1 MFGLISQLAHVELQS
16 PRPDESVEF
25 FKSVLGFTETG
36 RDADAVYLRAWGDPF
51 HHSIAVSEA
60 DEPGLAHVGWRTA
73 GEEQLATA
81 VQRLEQAGLG
91 EGWAEPVLG
100 HGRAYRYR
108 TPGGHLNEVF
118 WEVERY
124 RAPET
129 QRSALPIRPQRQ
141 VFAGCAPRQIDHVTM
156 ATPNMNEHIA
166 FQREV
171 FGSRFM
177 EGTVMNMDDEAP
189 FFAEVSNNEQGHDI
203 GLIVDRSGGTGRH
216 HHVAYWFDQMVDV
229 FRAADALIEAG
240 VHIEF
245 GPGRHGHGE
254 NTFLYF
260 REPGGFRIEFFSG
273 GYRNYQP
280 DWEPVRWLVDT
291 GGVDLYCNHPAPDTM
306 LEVFPQAATRTAE
319 VAYGGANPWSYASVT

>member
-16 PRPDESVEF
+16 PRPTESVDF
-25 FKSVLGFTETG
+25 LKGVLGFTETG
-36 RDADAVYLRAWGDPF
+36 RDEESVYLRAWGDPF
-51 HHSIAVSEA
+51 HHSLVVTEA
-60 DEPGLAHVGWRTA
+60 DAPGIAHVGWRAA
-73 GEEQLATA
+73 GEEQLQTA
-81 VQRLEQAGLG
+81 VRRLEQTGLG
-91 EGWAEPVLG
+91 EGWVDPVTG

-108 TPGGHLNEVF
+108 TPGGHLHEVF
-118 WEVERY
+118 WDVERFV
-124 RAPET
+124 AADG
-129 QRSALPIRPQRQ
+129 QRSCLPARPQRQ
-141 VFAGCAPRQIDHVTM
+141 AFAGAAPRQIDHVTM
-156 ATPNMNEHIA
+156 ATSRMNDQIA

-177 EGTVMNMDDEAP
+177 EGTVMSMEDEEP

-203 GLIVDRSGGTGRH
+203 GLIADRSGLSGRT
-216 HHVAYWFDQMVDV
+216 HHVAFWFDQMVDV
-229 FRAADALIEAG
+229 FRAADALVEAG

-306 LEVFPQAATRTAE
+306 LEVFPPETAPAS
-319 VAYGGANPWSYASVT
+319 VAYGGANPWSYAGVS

>member
-1 MFGLISQLAHVELQS
+1 MFGLISQLAHVEVQS
-16 PRPDESVEF
+16 PRPQESVDF
-25 FKSVLGFTETG
+25 FKDVLGFTETG
-36 RDADAVYLRAWGDPF
+36 RDAESVYLRAWGDPF
-51 HHSIAVSEA
+51 HHSLVISEA
-60 DEPGLAHVGWRTA
+60 AAPGVEHVGWRTA
-73 GEEQLATA
+73 GEAQ
-81 VQRLEQAGLG
+81 LEQAVERLEESGLG
-91 EGWAEPVLG
+91 EGWVDPVIG

-108 TPGGHLNEVF
+108 TPGGHLNEIF

-124 RAPET
+124 RAPAGR
-129 QRSALPIRPQRQ
+129 RSYLPIRPQRQ
-141 VFAGCAPRQIDHVTM
+141 VFAGCSPRQIDHVTM
-156 ATPNMNEHIA
+156 ATPRMNDHIA
-166 FQREV
+166 FQRDV

-177 EGTVMNMDDEAP
+177 ECTVMTTDDDEP

-203 GLIVDRSGGTGRH
+203 GLITDRSGMAGRH
-216 HHVAYWFDQMVDV
+216 HHVAFWFDQAVDV

-240 VHIEF
+240 VRIEF

-291 GGVDLYCNHPAPDTM
+291 GGVDLYCNHAAPDTM
-306 LEVFPQAATRTAE
+306 LEVFPPEATPTAS
-319 VAYGGANPWSYASVT
+319 VTYAGANPWSYATAP